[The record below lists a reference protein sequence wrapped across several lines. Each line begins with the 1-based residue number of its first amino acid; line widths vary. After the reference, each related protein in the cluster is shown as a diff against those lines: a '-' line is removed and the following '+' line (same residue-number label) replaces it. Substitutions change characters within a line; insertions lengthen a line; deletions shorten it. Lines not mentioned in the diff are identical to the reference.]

1 MSGRPGGVRVARV
14 AAAVV
19 LAGELALA
27 ACLAA
32 GVRPPGWVP
41 AGAEAL
47 VLAVLL
53 LEAWV
58 LRSLYAAAR
67 ARGAG
72 RRAALRAAVQEAV
85 PVAVRRLV
93 LHELR
98 ALVSLGRWVR
108 RGTHGVRPGDL
119 AAAYTGPQ
127 TAMMYGLLFVMV
139 VETVGLAFLVP
150 WPVVHRAVLVLD
162 LYGVVL
168 VLALHAACVT
178 RPHVVHPDGS
188 LRIRYGAL
196 FDLVVPQDAVA
207 SVRVD
212 RRYPEGRLVTLSEDG
227 VLDLIV
233 GSQTSVTL
241 ELNRPLPFTRPLGAT
256 GKARTVRFHADDP
269 RALVGA
275 LRQTR
280 GAAESP
286 PDPERSGV
294 RIVAKREDVRKRSS
308 TS

>member
-1 MSGRPGGVRVARV
+1 MSGRPRAVRAARV
-14 AAAVV
+14 AVAAV
-19 LAGELALA
+19 LPGELALA
-27 ACLAA
+27 ACLVA
-32 GVRPPGWVP
+32 GVRPPGWAL

-58 LRSLYAAAR
+58 LRSLYVAAR
-67 ARGAG
+67 ARGAD

-85 PVAVRRLV
+85 PVTVRRLV

-98 ALVSLGRWVR
+98 ALASLGRWVR
-108 RGTHGVRPGDL
+108 RATHGVRPGDL

-139 VETVGLAFLVP
+139 IETVGLAFLIP
-150 WPVVHRAVLVLD
+150 WPVVHRVILVLD

-178 RPHVVHPDGS
+178 RPHVVRPDGS

-196 FDLVVPQDAVA
+196 FDLAVPPDAVA

-212 RRYPEGRLVTLSEDG
+212 RRYPEGGLITLSEDG

-241 ELNRPLPFTRPLGAT
+241 ELNRPLPFSRPLGAT
-256 GKARTVRFHADDP
+256 EKAHTIRFHADDP
-269 RALVGA
+269 RALVSA
-275 LRQTR
+275 LRQPT
-280 GAAESP
+280 
-286 PDPERSGV
+286 
-294 RIVAKREDVRKRSS
+294 
-308 TS
+308 

>member
-1 MSGRPGGVRVARV
+1 MSDQPRGVGAARV
-14 AAAVV
+14 AVATV
-19 LAGELALA
+19 LPGELALA
-27 ACLAA
+27 ACLVV
-32 GVRPPGWVP
+32 GVRPPGWAL

-58 LRSLYAAAR
+58 LRSVYVAAR
-67 ARGAG
+67 ARGADRRAA
-72 RRAALRAAVQEAV
+72 RRAALEKVV
-85 PVAVRRLV
+85 PATVRHLV
-93 LHELR
+93 RHELR
-98 ALVSLGRWVR
+98 ALASLGRWVR

-139 VETVGLAFLVP
+139 IETVGLAFLIP
-150 WPVVHRAVLVLD
+150 WPVVHRAILVLD

-178 RPHVVHPDGS
+178 RPHVVRPDGS

-196 FDLVVPQDAVA
+196 FDLAVPPDAVA

-233 GSQTSVTL
+233 SSQTSVTL

-256 GKARTVRFHADDP
+256 EKAHTIRFHADDP
-269 RALVGA
+269 RAVVSA
-275 LRQTR
+275 LRQPT
-280 GAAESP
+280 
-286 PDPERSGV
+286 
-294 RIVAKREDVRKRSS
+294 
-308 TS
+308 

>member
-1 MSGRPGGVRVARV
+1 MSGGPWGVQVARV
-14 AAAVV
+14 AVAAVLPV
-19 LAGELALA
+19 ELALVV
-27 ACLAA
+27 CLVA
-32 GVRPPGWVP
+32 GVRLPGWAL

-47 VLAVLL
+47 VLAALL
-53 LEAWV
+53 LEACV
-58 LRSLYAAAR
+58 LRSLYVAAR
-67 ARGAG
+67 ARGADRRTA
-72 RRAALRAAVQEAV
+72 RRAAIREAV
-85 PVAVRRLV
+85 PVKVRRLV

-98 ALVSLGRWVR
+98 AFASLGRWVR

-127 TAMMYGLLFVMV
+127 TAMMYGLLFVLV
-139 VETVGLAFLVP
+139 IETMGLAFLIP
-150 WPVVHRAVLVLD
+150 WPAVHRVILVLD

-196 FDLVVPQDAVA
+196 FDLAVPPDAVA

-212 RRYPEGRLVTLSEDG
+212 RRYPEGRLITLSDDG

-241 ELNRPLPFTRPLGAT
+241 ELNRPLPFTRPLGVMEEAHT
-256 GKARTVRFHADDP
+256 IRFHADDP
-269 RALVGA
+269 RVLVNA
-275 LRQTR
+275 LRQT
-280 GAAESP
+280 A
-286 PDPERSGV
+286 
-294 RIVAKREDVRKRSS
+294 
-308 TS
+308 

>member
-1 MSGRPGGVRVARV
+1 MKGGPRGVRAARV
-14 AAAVV
+14 AAVAV
-19 LAGELALA
+19 LPGELALTV
-27 ACLAA
+27 CLVA
-32 GVRPPGWVP
+32 GARPPGWVL

-47 VLAVLL
+47 VLVVLL

-58 LRSLYAAAR
+58 LRSLYVAAR
-67 ARGAG
+67 GRGAD
-72 RRAALRAAVQEAV
+72 RKAARQATVREVV
-85 PVAVRRLV
+85 PVTVRRLI

-98 ALVSLGRWVR
+98 ALASLGRWVR
-108 RGTHGVRPGDL
+108 RCTHGVRPGDL

-127 TAMMYGLLFVMV
+127 TAMMYGLLFVAV
-139 VETVGLAFLVP
+139 IETVGLAFLIP
-150 WPVVHRAVLVLD
+150 WPAVHRVLLVLD

-196 FDLVVPQDAVA
+196 FDLAVPPDAVA

-212 RRYPEGRLVTLSEDG
+212 RRYPEGRLITLSEDG

-241 ELNRPLPFTRPLGAT
+241 QLNRPLPFTRPLG
-256 GKARTVRFHADDP
+256 RTEEAHTIRFHADDP
-269 RALVGA
+269 RALVSA
-275 LRQTR
+275 LRQPT
-280 GAAESP
+280 
-286 PDPERSGV
+286 
-294 RIVAKREDVRKRSS
+294 
-308 TS
+308 

>member
-1 MSGRPGGVRVARV
+1 MSGESWGVRAARISV
-14 AAAVV
+14 AAV
-19 LAGELALA
+19 LPGELALA
-27 ACLAA
+27 ICLLA
-32 GVRPPGWVP
+32 GVRPPGWAL

-58 LRSLYAAAR
+58 LRSLYVAAR
-67 ARGAG
+67 SHGAD
-72 RRAALRAAVQEAV
+72 RRAARRAAVGEAV
-85 PVAVRRLV
+85 PVTVRRLA

-98 ALVSLGRWVR
+98 ALASLGRWVR

-127 TAMMYGLLFVMV
+127 TAMMYGLLFVLV
-139 VETVGLAFLVP
+139 IETVGLAILIP
-150 WPVVHRAVLVLD
+150 WPAVHLVILVLD

-178 RPHVVHPDGS
+178 RPHVVRPDGS
-188 LRIRYGAL
+188 LRIRYGVL
-196 FDLVVPQDAVA
+196 FDLAVPPDAVS

-212 RRYPEGRLVTLSEDG
+212 RRYPEGRLITLSEDG

-241 ELNRPLPFTRPLGAT
+241 ELNRPLPFTRPLGAAEEAHT
-256 GKARTVRFHADDP
+256 IRFHADDP
-269 RALVGA
+269 RTLVSA
-275 LRQTR
+275 LRQP
-280 GAAESP
+280 A
-286 PDPERSGV
+286 
-294 RIVAKREDVRKRSS
+294 
-308 TS
+308 